1 MIRPQRAAL
10 ERLYRAA
17 CYEVPLGTQTLRLRI
32 GHRQPQADHCL
43 NLHAG
48 VQHHWVILTACNP
61 GSTRLTPAE
70 NQQRTRDLHAALG
83 AHGDCWCP
91 AINRDPN
98 GTWPDEP
105 AVLIADPDP
114 VWIGALAERW
124 EQAAYVSGRLGG
136 APRLVWCT

>member
-1 MIRPQRAAL
+1 MTRRRRIAL
-10 ERLYRAA
+10 ERAFLSA
-17 CYEVPLGTQTLRLRI
+17 CYDVRLGRHTLHLRI

-61 GSTRLTPAE
+61 GATRLTPAE
-70 NQQRTRDLHAALG
+70 NQQRTRDLHTALER
-83 AHGDCWCP
+83 HGVRWR
-91 AINRDPN
+91 ATVNRDPE

-105 AVLIADPDP
+105 AVLVADPDP
-114 VWIGALAERW
+114 VWIDALARHW
-124 EQAAYVSGRLGG
+124 KQAAYVSGQLGG